1 MDPSGPVLAADT
13 SVCQLMP
20 GAGTSPL
27 GGPVGPPAS
36 SRAHQLRRPAAG
48 LPMRRAQN
56 SQPHDD
62 DAHDRLSPWV
72 VNGCEGRYMAHR
84 TWQVVTG
91 KQLLPLAAFLP

>member
-1 MDPSGPVLAADT
+1 MIMGPSGPVLAADT
-13 SVCQLMP
+13 KCLPDNAWCWNQP
-20 GAGTSPL
+20 TR
-27 GGPVGPPAS
+27 GPVGTPAS

-72 VNGCEGRYMAHR
+72 VNGCEGRYIVHGR
-84 TWQVVTG
+84 W
-91 KQLLPLAAFLP
+91 